1 MTKSAKKE
9 SRSQQGTVWSQLM
22 LPLAALLRGDLRELA
37 MSLGMQSITA
47 MLEQERTELCGP
59 RYEHQAGR
67 KATRG
72 GSTRGEL
79 AFGGRKVPVPRP
91 RVVDLDGC
99 EIPLET
105 WSQLQSSDP
114 LGARALEQMLVG
126 VATRKYARSLESVP
140 EGLEE
145 RGTSKSAVSRRFVE
159 ATAEKLTEWMSRSLS
174 ELDVCAVFIDG
185 LHFAEHVVLVAL
197 GVDALGA
204 KLVLGLWEGATENS
218 VACKA
223 LLDDLVTRGLD
234 PKRKRLFVIDG
245 SGGLR
250 AAIRDVFGKR
260 ALVQRCQQHKME
272 NVVSHLPKTKHAA
285 VRAAM
290 RQAYKS
296 TRVETAKRLLNN
308 LIRSLEANHPGAAGS
323 LREGLDETLTVMGLG
338 LPRSLERSFSTTNPV
353 ENLNGSLRAVA
364 HRVKRWRDG
373 TMILRWAAAGVLEAS
388 RGFRRL
394 KGHKDMPKLLVVL
407 SDEHHVDAERKAA

>member
-1 MTKSAKKE
+1 MKKSAKKE
-9 SRSQQGTVWSQLM
+9 SKSQQGTIWGQLM
-22 LPLAALLRGDLRELA
+22 LPLAALVRGDLRELV
-37 MSLGMQSITA
+37 MSLGMQAIA
-47 MLEQERTELCGP
+47 VMLEQERTELCGP
-59 RYEHQAGR
+59 RYQHQAGR

-72 GSTRGEL
+72 GSVPGQL
-79 AFGGRKVPVPRP
+79 ALGGRKVSVRRP
-91 RVVDLDGC
+91 RAVDAEGD
-99 EIPLET
+99 EIPLRT
-105 WSQLQSSDP
+105 WSDLQAGDP
-114 LGARALEQMLVG
+114 LGARALEQMVIG
-126 VATRKYARSLESVP
+126 VATRKYARSLESIP

-145 RGTSKSAVSRRFVE
+145 SGTSKSAVSRRFVE
-159 ATAEKLTEWMSRSLS
+159 ATSAKLTEWMSRSLA

-197 GVDALGA
+197 GVDAQGA
-204 KLVLGLWEGATENS
+204 KHVLGLWEGATENS
-218 VACKA
+218 VSCKA
-223 LLDDLVTRGLD
+223 LLEDLVTRGLD

-260 ALVQRCQQHKME
+260 ALVQRCQKHKME

-285 VRAAM
+285 VRVAM

-308 LIRSLEANHPGAAGS
+308 LIRSLEGNHPGAAAS
-323 LREGLDETLTVMGLG
+323 LREGLDETLTVMGLK
-338 LPRSLERSFSTTNPV
+338 LSHVLTRSLSTTNPV

-364 HRVKRWRDG
+364 RRVKRWRDG
-373 TMILRWAAAGVLEAS
+373 KMILRWAAAGVLEAS

-394 KGHKDMPKLLVVL
+394 KGHKDMPNLLAVL
-407 SDEHHVDAERKAA
+407 NDERHVDAEKKAA

>member
-1 MTKSAKKE
+1 MKKNAKKE
-9 SRSQQGTVWSQLM
+9 SGSQQGTVWAQLV
-22 LPLAALLRGDLRELA
+22 LPLAALLRGDLRELV
-37 MSLGMQSITA
+37 MSFGMQAIAA
-47 MLEQERTELCGP
+47 MLEHERTELCGP
-59 RYEHQAGR
+59 RYQHQAGR
-67 KATRG
+67 RATRG
-72 GSTRGEL
+72 GTAPGQL
-79 AFGGRKVPVPRP
+79 AMGGRKVPMRRP
-91 RVVDLDGC
+91 RAVDVEGN
-99 EIPLET
+99 EIPLRT
-105 WSQLQSSDP
+105 WSHLQASDP
-114 LGARALEQMLVG
+114 LGARALEQMIVG

-140 EGLEE
+140 EGIEE

-159 ATAEKLTEWMSRSLS
+159 ATTGKLTEWMSRSLS

-204 KLVLGLWEGATENS
+204 KHVLGLWEGATENS
-218 VACKA
+218 VSCKA

-260 ALVQRCQQHKME
+260 ALVQRCQKHKME
-272 NVVSHLPKTKHAA
+272 NVVSHLPKAKHAA
-285 VRAAM
+285 VRSAM

-296 TRVETAKRLLNN
+296 TRVETARRLLNN
-308 LIRSLEANHPGAAGS
+308 LIRSLEGNHPGAAAS

-338 LPRSLERSFSTTNPV
+338 LPRALERSFSTTNPV

-373 TMILRWAAAGVLEAS
+373 KMILRWAAAGVLEAS

-394 KGHKDMPKLLVVL
+394 KGHKEMPKLLAVL
-407 SDEHHVDAERKAA
+407 SDEHHVDAEKKAA